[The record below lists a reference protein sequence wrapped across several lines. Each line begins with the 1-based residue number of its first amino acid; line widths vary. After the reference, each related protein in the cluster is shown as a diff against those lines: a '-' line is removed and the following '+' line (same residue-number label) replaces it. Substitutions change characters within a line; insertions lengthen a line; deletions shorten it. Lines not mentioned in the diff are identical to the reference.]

1 VAVTIQDV
9 ARAARVSPST
19 VSNVLNGRDRRM
31 LPATRVR
38 VEEAIA
44 ALGYRP
50 NRAARQLRTGRI
62 QMLGLV
68 VPSVANPFW
77 GAFAQLVESAALR
90 SDFRVL
96 LCNSER
102 DPARESEYLEEL
114 WADGIGSVLL
124 CSSLPSIAHVETF
137 LRRGMT
143 IVAFDRTGQLGDP
156 PLTNISVDNS
166 LGAQLATNHLL
177 ELGHCRLAFV
187 SGTVASVNRQERL
200 DGFRRA
206 LDRAGLPAEG
216 ALVHRGGNGRD
227 GDRDAAAAGRA
238 AAREL
243 LGAASAPTAIVANN
257 DMFAIGVCAGVRD
270 AGFEVGRD
278 ISVVGFDDI
287 ALADLTFPALTTVRQ
302 PLPEMAAATVEYLLG
317 SSATGVGR
325 SVLMRPELV
334 VRASTGPVRPA
345 R

>member
-1 VAVTIQDV
+1 VAVTIQQV

-19 VSNVLNGRDRRM
+19 VSNVLNGRDSRM

-44 ALGYRP
+44 ELGYRP

-77 GAFAQLVESAALR
+77 GAFAQHVESVALR

-96 LCNSER
+96 LCNSGR

-114 WADGIGSVLL
+114 WADGVGSVLL

-177 ELGHCRLAFV
+177 ELGHRRL
-187 SGTVASVNRQERL
+187 VNRQERL

-206 LDRAGLPAEG
+206 LDRAGLPAEA
-216 ALVHRGGNGRD
+216 ALVRCGGNGRD

-270 AGFEVGRD
+270 VGLEVGRD

-317 SSATGVGR
+317 SGATGVGR

-334 VRASTGPVRPA
+334 VRASTGPLARTVRQ
-345 R
+345 